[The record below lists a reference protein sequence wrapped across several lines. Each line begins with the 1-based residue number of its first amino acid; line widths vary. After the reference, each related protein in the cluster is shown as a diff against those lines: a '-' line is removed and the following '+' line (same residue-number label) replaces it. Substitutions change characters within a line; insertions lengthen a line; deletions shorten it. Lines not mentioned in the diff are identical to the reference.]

1 MFVSFGDFASDLVV
15 VYSFYDEGKT
25 FLLLSSALFILMVA
39 MYTVVLLWTNGRRG
53 SALLQVRCAAR
64 HVDVWAS
71 ALTMSSLDWRCFAQI
86 CQLAP
91 VVDAY
96 HLIRTG
102 RVPNVQVMIGHNSP
116 MVGLF
121 SVHRLKLMEALF
133 ESIPQAVLQV
143 CPRWFVLSAQTQSLT
158 KQCCTDGGRAC

>member
-1 MFVSFGDFASDLVV
+1 MLVSFGDFASDLVV

-71 ALTMSSLDWRCFAQI
+71 ALTMSSGLRESAFHTFICF
-86 CQLAP
+86 C
-91 VVDAY
+91 
-96 HLIRTG
+96 
-102 RVPNVQVMIGHNSP
+102 RVSNC
-116 MVGLF
+116 L
-121 SVHRLKLMEALF
+121 
-133 ESIPQAVLQV
+133 
-143 CPRWFVLSAQTQSLT
+143 
-158 KQCCTDGGRAC
+158 RAST